1 VVVRRAT
8 VWALFSFSARYT
20 RATER
25 RRTLIILPEYL
36 VGVLEMI
43 VPIHKAARQRFVH
56 SIKAEVFVA

>member
-1 VVVRRAT
+1 LGA
-8 VWALFSFSARYT
+8 FSFSARYT